1 MTQFRKYLLTRLI
14 ILLIPSVSLAQ
25 STYLP
30 LHDKSD
36 HFLERLD
43 ILLQT
48 NPDLNLATFKPISR
62 KIAVQ
67 VAELAD
73 SLSRFY
79 PYDDYYHLSNT
90 DQYNLQELLMNSQ
103 ENVTGNKDGFKSKH
117 PLWTD
122 IYKTKANFL
131 TVDQK
136 DFFLAV
142 DPVFQF
148 QVSKETG
155 NSENVF
161 VNSKGLQLRGLIANH
176 LGFSS
181 TLTDNQE
188 RGPSFFQQRVF
199 AVPGYPALPG
209 FGYFKP
215 FKTTAFD
222 YFNATGSINFDVW
235 KYFFIQFGYDKN
247 FIGSGY
253 RSLMLSDFSA
263 PYLFLRID
271 TRIWKL
277 DYQVLFMELIN
288 QNNSS
293 PYGTAGGPGNPY
305 PVKYGV
311 IHHLAVNVT
320 PWLNVGF
327 FDNVI
332 FNRANNFEFSYLNPV
347 IFLTAA
353 NQANGDA
360 DKLIV
365 GFDFKANV
373 GHTTQFYGQLVFN
386 EFILDDILHYS
397 QGWWTN
403 KQAFQLGVKY
413 INAFNVKSLD
423 LQLEGNLVRPYTY
436 SAGDTVSNYSNYN
449 QPLAHPLGAGFE
461 EFITI
466 VRYQPF
472 FKWNM
477 EAKLICYRQGLDSA
491 GINFGSN
498 ILDQYQT
505 RPRDNGFFIGTGI
518 EAKCINLSAMAS
530 YQIKENLFLFGSVMY
545 RTYEVHNPSPGST
558 ATTSST
564 TFTLGVRMNTFRRE
578 YDY

>member
-14 ILLIPSVSLAQ
+14 ILLCPSISLAQ

-48 NPDLNLATFKPISR
+48 NPDLNLATVKPISR
-62 KIAVQ
+62 KMAVQ

-79 PYDDYYHLSNT
+79 PYDDYYHLSKI
-90 DQYNLQELLMNSQ
+90 DQYNLQDLLMNSQ
-103 ENVTGNKDGFKSKH
+103 ENVSGNKDAFKSKH

-122 IYKTKANFL
+122 IYKTKANFF
-131 TVDQK
+131 TIDQK

-148 QVSKETG
+148 QESKETG

-161 VNSKGLQLRGLIANH
+161 VNSKGLEFRGLIANH

-181 TLTDNQE
+181 YITDNQE

-209 FGYFKP
+209 AGYFKP
-215 FKTTAFD
+215 FKTTGFD
-222 YFNATGSINFDVW
+222 YFYATGSINFDVW

-247 FIGSGY
+247 FIGDGY
-253 RSLMLSDFSA
+253 RSLLLSDYSA
-263 PYLFLRID
+263 PYLFLRVD

-277 DYQVLFMELIN
+277 DYQILFMELIN

-293 PYGTAGGPGNPY
+293 PYGTSGGPGNPY

-311 IHHLAVNVT
+311 IHHLALNVT

-327 FDNVI
+327 FDNLI
-332 FNRANNFEFSYLNPV
+332 FSRANNFEFSYLNPV
-347 IFLTAA
+347 IFLVAA
-353 NQANGDA
+353 NQVNGDA
-360 DKLIV
+360 DKSIV

-403 KQAFQLGVKY
+403 KQAFQLGFKY
-413 INAFNVKSLD
+413 IDAFNVKSLD
-423 LQLEGNLVRPYTY
+423 LQMEGNLVRPYTY

-466 VRYQPF
+466 LRYQPLI
-472 FKWNM
+472 KWNL

-498 ILDQYQT
+498 ILDEYQT
-505 RPRDNGFFIGTGI
+505 RPRDNGFFIGTGVL
-518 EAKCINLSAMAS
+518 AKCINLSAMAS
-530 YQIKENLFLFGSVMY
+530 YEIKENLFLFGSVMY
-545 RTYEVHNPSPGST
+545 RTYQEHNPSPAST
-558 ATTSST
+558 TNTSST